1 MVRKT
6 SLFLCL
12 VALLCYLLSLLAKR
26 NSQSSTMLELIKDQS
41 VWIFSILARVKSK
54 KGNNINP
61 FFVFF
66 FCKKIYKLYYLTN
79 NNNPTHTN
87 YYSSFFWNYQVFDCE
102 LHFRHPKLTKIQS
115 LTLKVGARGHV
126 MQMFPN
132 FFGYFGSTK
141 CLFTNSKAI

>member
-54 KGNNINP
+54 KRNKGSFNNYVDKMRGGGGQKISV
-61 FFVFF
+61 FV
-66 FCKKIYKLYYLTN
+66 
-79 NNNPTHTN
+79 PT
-87 YYSSFFWNYQVFDCE
+87 QVI
-102 LHFRHPKLTKIQS
+102 K
-115 LTLKVGARGHV
+115 
-126 MQMFPN
+126 
-132 FFGYFGSTK
+132 
-141 CLFTNSKAI
+141 LFTTQKNRTSFMYDPKDK